1 MKYAGKA
8 LLALAALSLLAVPGY
23 AADKKVVIKAGHG
36 LTEVSAMHLGWVKFK
51 ELVEERSK
59 GAIVCEIYP
68 NQQLGGDRELTEG
81 AQLGSVTATSPT
93 SSPLAA
99 FQKDMF
105 VLDAPFLFVNRP
117 EAFAALDGPF
127 GQKLLDKLESI
138 NLKGLAYW
146 ENGFR
151 NLTNSRNAVRKP
163 EDVKGLKLRTMEN
176 AIHLAAWKALGANP
190 TPMAFGEL
198 FTAMQQ
204 KTVDGQENPFGQIFD
219 NKFYEVQPYITRSQH
234 AYPPFVVFMN
244 KEFWDDLSDEHK
256 AIVKSA
262 MKDATDF
269 QRKKAEELDD
279 KAAASL
285 RALGREIIE
294 LTPEEVAMFRAGV
307 APVSAAIKERVSPE
321 VFKMYEE
328 YVKSKK

>member
-163 EDVKGLKLRTMEN
+163 
-176 AIHLAAWKALGANP
+176 
-190 TPMAFGEL
+190 
-198 FTAMQQ
+198 
-204 KTVDGQENPFGQIFD
+204 
-219 NKFYEVQPYITRSQH
+219 
-234 AYPPFVVFMN
+234 
-244 KEFWDDLSDEHK
+244 
-256 AIVKSA
+256 
-262 MKDATDF
+262 
-269 QRKKAEELDD
+269 
-279 KAAASL
+279 
-285 RALGREIIE
+285 
-294 LTPEEVAMFRAGV
+294 
-307 APVSAAIKERVSPE
+307 
-321 VFKMYEE
+321 
-328 YVKSKK
+328 

>member
-1 MKYAGKA
+1 MKYAGKF
-8 LLALAALSLLAVPGY
+8 LLALAALSLLAAPSF

-59 GAIVCEIYP
+59 GEIVCEIYP

-81 AQLGSVTATSPT
+81 AQLGSVTITSPT

-99 FQKDMF
+99 FQKDFF
-105 VLDAPFLFVNRP
+105 VLDAPFLFVNRQ
-117 EAFAALDGPF
+117 EAFPALDGEF
-127 GQKLLDKLESI
+127 GQALLKKLESI

-151 NLTNSRNAVRKP
+151 NITNSRNAVRTP
-163 EDVKGLKLRTMEN
+163 DDVKGLKLRVMEN

-204 KTVDGQENPFGQIFD
+204 KTVDGQENPFGQIYD
-219 NKFYEVQPYITRSQH
+219 NKFYEVQPYITKSQH
-234 AYPPFVVFMN
+234 AYPPFVVIMN
-244 KEFWDDLSDEHK
+244 KEFWDDLSQAHK
-256 AIVKSA
+256 DIVTSA
-262 MKDATDF
+262 MKDATAY
-269 QRKKAEELDD
+269 QRKVAEELDN
-279 KAAASL
+279 KAADSL

-294 LTPEEVAMFRAGV
+294 LTPDEIAQFRAKV
-307 APVSAAIKERVSPE
+307 APVSAAIKERVSPDI
-321 VFKMYEE
+321 FKMYEE
-328 YVKSKK
+328 MTKPKK